1 MNELKQ
7 LEAQRDDEI
16 EIDLGEIFHLLL
28 NKLWVIILCF
38 IVGGVIAFSGTKL
51 FLTPKYSASSMIYIL
66 TKTTSVTSLADI
78 QMGSQLTADFEIFAT
93 SRPVIEE
100 VIEKLKLKYSYD
112 ELVAMIQTDNQTDTR
127 ILRFTVIDENA
138 KEAKAIANEL
148 AEVTAERVAYVMSSD
163 KPKIVEEA
171 VVPKKA
177 SSPNTMKNTI
187 IGALAVAFLAIGII
201 VIKYLVNDTVQNAY
215 WRAANYLSAG
225 QLYLLDNPLLKKPL
239 TMDQIKK
246 KIVGHWGTVPGQ
258 NFIYVHCNRV
268 IKRYDLDM
276 ILLSGPGHGGNFLI
290 ANTYLEGSYS
300 EVYPNISQDEEGMKK
315 MFKQFSFP
323 CGVPSHCAPETPGSI
338 NEGGELG
345 YSIAHGFGA
354 VLDNPDLIATVVVGD
369 GEAETGP
376 LATSWQSNKFL
387 NPITDGAVLP
397 ILHLNGYKISNPTIF
412 SRISHEEVEN
422 FFKGCGWKPYFVE
435 GDDPMTMHR
444 KMAETMDAC
453 IEEIKAIQKN
463 ARENN
468 DPTRPFWPMIVL
480 RTPKGWTGP
489 KVVDGLQIEGSFR
502 AHQVPLSMESPEHLD
517 LLKEWLESY
526 HAEELFDEKGR
537 LIPELAE
544 LAPKGD
550 ARLGANPHANGGL
563 LLKDLRLPDFRSYGI
578 EVEPGKTKAQD
589 MIELGGYIRDIFKLN
604 EDSKNFRIFGP
615 DESMSNRLYKVFE
628 EQKRDWQADL
638 LDTDDCLARDG
649 RIMDGM
655 LSEHMCEGWLE
666 GYLLTGRHG
675 FFASY
680 EAFIRIVDSM
690 AAQHAKWLKVCNQ
703 LSWRQPIASLN
714 FILTSNVW
722 QQDHN
727 GFTHQDPGFLDHI
740 ANKKADVVRMYLP
753 PDTNCLLSCFDHCIK
768 SKNYVNAIV
777 ASKHPSCQWLTMEQ
791 AVKHCTQGIG
801 IWEWASNDCGEE
813 PDVVMACC
821 GDTPT
826 LEVMA
831 AVTILRDEM
840 PELKIRVVNV
850 VDLFK
855 LESDHKHPH
864 GLSDAEYDAIFT
876 KDKPVIFAFHGYPT
890 LIHEL
895 TYERHNH
902 NISVHGYQE
911 EGTITTPFDM
921 RVQNQIDR
929 FNLVKDAIMHL
940 PQLGNKG
947 SFLIQKMNDK
957 LVEHKQYIA
966 EYGQDL
972 EEIRNWEWHK

>member
-1 MNELKQ
+1 MEDNKLCLEKQ
-7 LEAQRDDEI
+7 PLSDE
-16 EIDLGEIFHLLL
+16 LL
-28 NKLWVIILCF
+28 NK
-38 IVGGVIAFSGTKL
+38 
-51 FLTPKYSASSMIYIL
+51 M
-66 TKTTSVTSLADI
+66 
-78 QMGSQLTADFEIFAT
+78 
-93 SRPVIEE
+93 
-100 VIEKLKLKYSYD
+100 
-112 ELVAMIQTDNQTDTR
+112 
-127 ILRFTVIDENA
+127 
-138 KEAKAIANEL
+138 
-148 AEVTAERVAYVMSSD
+148 
-163 KPKIVEEA
+163 
-171 VVPKKA
+171 
-177 SSPNTMKNTI
+177 
-187 IGALAVAFLAIGII
+187 
-201 VIKYLVNDTVQNAY
+201 NAY

-550 ARLGANPHANGGL
+550 ARLGASGRADGGCVMRGNDVLQASPDIMVTDSLTGNIMVKMLSSFTTGGSFEATGFGYGPGIGEGYEQLVMIVSRASGAPVIANAIRYAAQLVRGKVFEVAKEEFAAVKKAGL
-563 LLKDLRLPDFRSYGI
+563 KEILDEHKASQKPAAAEEEVKEPPKEVVTAQIPGI
-578 EVEPGKTKAQD
+578 EVMDLEDAVKVLWKLGIYAESGMGCTGPIIRVSDANLAKAEE
-589 MIELGGYIRDIFKLN
+589 ELKKSGYIN
-604 EDSKNFRIFGP
+604 
-615 DESMSNRLYKVFE
+615 
-628 EQKRDWQADL
+628 
-638 LDTDDCLARDG
+638 
-649 RIMDGM
+649 
-655 LSEHMCEGWLE
+655 
-666 GYLLTGRHG
+666 
-675 FFASY
+675 
-680 EAFIRIVDSM
+680 
-690 AAQHAKWLKVCNQ
+690 
-703 LSWRQPIASLN
+703 
-714 FILTSNVW
+714 
-722 QQDHN
+722 
-727 GFTHQDPGFLDHI
+727 
-740 ANKKADVVRMYLP
+740 
-753 PDTNCLLSCFDHCIK
+753 
-768 SKNYVNAIV
+768 
-777 ASKHPSCQWLTMEQ
+777 
-791 AVKHCTQGIG
+791 
-801 IWEWASNDCGEE
+801 
-813 PDVVMACC
+813 
-821 GDTPT
+821 
-826 LEVMA
+826 
-831 AVTILRDEM
+831 
-840 PELKIRVVNV
+840 
-850 VDLFK
+850 
-855 LESDHKHPH
+855 
-864 GLSDAEYDAIFT
+864 
-876 KDKPVIFAFHGYPT
+876 
-890 LIHEL
+890 
-895 TYERHNH
+895 
-902 NISVHGYQE
+902 
-911 EGTITTPFDM
+911 
-921 RVQNQIDR
+921 
-929 FNLVKDAIMHL
+929 
-940 PQLGNKG
+940 
-947 SFLIQKMNDK
+947 
-957 LVEHKQYIA
+957 
-966 EYGQDL
+966 
-972 EEIRNWEWHK
+972 

>member
-1 MNELKQ
+1 MEDNKLCLEKQ
-7 LEAQRDDEI
+7 PLSDE
-16 EIDLGEIFHLLL
+16 LL
-28 NKLWVIILCF
+28 NK
-38 IVGGVIAFSGTKL
+38 
-51 FLTPKYSASSMIYIL
+51 M
-66 TKTTSVTSLADI
+66 
-78 QMGSQLTADFEIFAT
+78 
-93 SRPVIEE
+93 
-100 VIEKLKLKYSYD
+100 
-112 ELVAMIQTDNQTDTR
+112 
-127 ILRFTVIDENA
+127 
-138 KEAKAIANEL
+138 
-148 AEVTAERVAYVMSSD
+148 
-163 KPKIVEEA
+163 
-171 VVPKKA
+171 
-177 SSPNTMKNTI
+177 
-187 IGALAVAFLAIGII
+187 
-201 VIKYLVNDTVQNAY
+201 NAY

-526 HAEELFDEKGR
+526 HAEELFDEKGH

-589 MIELGGYIRDIFKLN
+589 MIELRGYIRDIFKLN